1 MLIGPK
7 DPIPLRH
14 FGLKETKAKV
24 NLMEDLYD
32 CPMEFDPELIP
43 DLAVAGQNVGA
54 WGQGVAM
61 YGAARGYKQPRTM
74 PTLMA
79 SMYGFECE
87 EEMEDTKQ
95 YLLSHGGYQLEQVS

>member
-24 NLMEDLYD
+24 DLMEDQYD
-32 CPMEFDPELIP
+32 LPMRFDLELIP

-54 WGQGVAM
+54 WGQGVAV
-61 YGAARGYKQPRTM
+61 YGAAKGYR
-74 PTLMA
+74 
-79 SMYGFECE
+79 
-87 EEMEDTKQ
+87 
-95 YLLSHGGYQLEQVS
+95 